1 MTNRHE
7 IAHSPVN
14 LWLVLAG
21 VQPHGITPR
30 RPKTAKHFQGAA
42 GYKPPAPH
50 TVTLASAHKKTRRGI
65 RACLRAGMLS
75 NYEIRM
81 KLIERGFY
89 ITRHG
94 TTLYPSRFNVYVRLI
109 REQLG
114 LVRRAKKEWVL
125 SMWDEGH
132 EIAHI
137 IQRLNTNEDYV
148 IQVLR
153 RDGRVMGLT
162 KTEGRDATNT

>member
-1 MTNRHE
+1 M
-7 IAHSPVN
+7 
-14 LWLVLAG
+14 
-21 VQPHGITPR
+21 
-30 RPKTAKHFQGAA
+30 
-42 GYKPPAPH
+42 
-50 TVTLASAHKKTRRGI
+50 
-65 RACLRAGMLS
+65 
-75 NYEIRM
+75 
-81 KLIERGFY
+81 
-89 ITRHG
+89 
-94 TTLYPSRFNVYVRLI
+94 RLI